1 MECQIILTR
10 DDLEKTVEQTLQ
22 WLLFLLCL
30 HLLFCFGSTN
40 TGFVVNGCIRSSVP
54 CRVTS
59 VLCKNFWSL
68 PRSTI
73 NLLFLLVKLPI
84 GFAVLCHVLQLSTNT
99 WPGKMETKFPVVLLS
114 LSPCH
119 ESQSWAQSPLAS
131 LKQPVEVLR
140 LIQMFLFIAHCQ
152 NHCARL
158 FVWICSLAHFQLCQA
173 PLPWIL

>member
-1 MECQIILTR
+1 MRLTKTQKRSPITTKWSPFYCFLQFGCHIKTKQKHRRQTSMECQIVLTC

-22 WLLFLLCL
+22 QLDFWSCL

-40 TGFVVNGCIRSSVP
+40 TGFVVNGCVRSSVP

-59 VLCKNFWSL
+59 VLCENFWSL

-99 WPGKMETKFPVVLLS
+99 
-114 LSPCH
+114 
-119 ESQSWAQSPLAS
+119 
-131 LKQPVEVLR
+131 
-140 LIQMFLFIAHCQ
+140 
-152 NHCARL
+152 
-158 FVWICSLAHFQLCQA
+158 
-173 PLPWIL
+173 